1 MPAAVA
7 TTILARLT
15 ETYEAHRDPARAA
28 SMQAYM
34 RGQFPYVGLMQ
45 ADQTRLS
52 RQVLAGT
59 GQPTET
65 DLATLARRC
74 WKLPE
79 REYQYFAVGY
89 LRRWVPTLPASPA
102 FITVVEPLITTRSWW
117 DTIDALAQHVVGPL
131 VSLYPDLGATMDEW
145 IESDNFWLARTA
157 ILHQCRYK
165 DRTDTDRLFG
175 YCVRRAKDSEF
186 FIRKSIGWA
195 LREYSKTD
203 ASAVRGFVSQHA
215 AELSP
220 LSQREAL
227 KWLNGRPQARR
238 TPVPAADT

>member
-7 TTILARLT
+7 TTILARLA
-15 ETYEAHRDPARAA
+15 ETYAANRDPVRAA
-28 SMQAYM
+28 LMEAYM
-34 RGQFPYVGLMQ
+34 RGQFPFVGLMQ
-45 ADQTRLS
+45 ADQTRLN
-52 RQVLAGT
+52 RQILAGT
-59 GQPTET
+59 GQPAET

-89 LRRWVPTLPASPA
+89 LRRWIPTLPASPA
-102 FITVVEPLITTRSWW
+102 FLAVVEPLITTKSWW
-117 DTIDALAQHVVGPL
+117 DTIDALAQHVVGSL
-131 VSLYPDLGATMDEW
+131 VSRYPDLKATMDEW
-145 IESDNFWLARTA
+145 IERDNLWLARTA

-165 DRTDTDRLFG
+165 HRTDTDRLFS
-175 YCVRRAKDSEF
+175 YCLARASDSEF

-203 ASAVRGFVSQHA
+203 ATAVRGFVGQHA

-227 KWLNGRPQARR
+227 KWLDRRPQA
-238 TPVPAADT
+238 TPPERAADT